1 MKTIETLS
9 SPSGHPSRRHHYFGD
24 VSFCFKSMTNNAKT
38 IILLLAILLGYS
50 TRLMAQ
56 GDSTSLRP
64 TFSLD
69 ATTEIQTDCEIAKWA
84 NLLELHAT
92 IPISRKFK
100 FDIGTLSFYTNDEE
114 GLLEDMQI
122 FSNLDALNVA
132 FALST
137 AGFTW
142 QINDRHSL
150 FAGIR
155 RIDEDY
161 FCSDALSVFTNSSCG
176 GFPTLTGNYT
186 MPTYPVSAMGL
197 HYVYDHKNVTFQASL
212 YNGFAHQDLT
222 GRYNVFRVCPKTD
235 GVFALTQV
243 EYRHGDSHY
252 YLGGSLYHGDFT
264 LEGVERITRPSI
276 WTLAEQALSPDLTL
290 LAAYSHAFS
299 DDEVFNHFAGIGLR
313 YVLGRAE
320 FGIFSDFV
328 HYDNLD
334 LDIATDGY
342 EFATELTCKVHLTD
356 WFSIQPVVHIIN
368 TDGDGLCAGVLRLNV
383 SL

>member
-1 MKTIETLS
+1 
-9 SPSGHPSRRHHYFGD
+9 
-24 VSFCFKSMTNNAKT
+24 
-38 IILLLAILLGYS
+38 
-50 TRLMAQ
+50 MAQ
-56 GDSTSLRP
+56 GDADSVSLRP
-64 TFSLD
+64 SFGLDYTSELQTNFSW
-69 ATTEIQTDCEIAKWA
+69 TKWV
-84 NLLELHAT
+84 NLLELSAEV
-92 IPISRKFK
+92 PLSRKFS
-100 FDIGTLSFYTNDEE
+100 FSLASLSAVTTN
-114 GLLEDMQI
+114 EDYLANDLQV
-122 FSNLDALNVA
+122 FSNIEVWNIP
-132 FALST
+132 FALT
-137 AGFTW
+137 VAGFTW
-142 QINDRHSL
+142 HINDRHSL

-161 FCSDALSVFTNSSCG
+161 FCSDALSTFTNSSCG
-176 GFPTLTGNYT
+176 GFPTLSGNYT

-368 TDGDGLCAGVLRLNV
+368 TDGDGLCVGVLRLNV